1 MSSFPLAGEHS
12 KIYHLTITNA
22 DLSHCAA
29 LLAFVQVFVLGK
41 MADISEEGYRLRK
54 VQSKLA
60 NNCQNDR
67 AWLVQVGQDW
77 RTICARFAVCN
88 KRVKLRPAL
97 PRNLLVIVLLTQD
110 LSLKS
115 YKVFIL

>member
-41 MADISEEGYRLRK
+41 MADISEEGYRLCK

-60 NNCQNDR
+60 NNYQNDS
-67 AWLVQVGQDW
+67 AWLVKQWDKVG
-77 RTICARFAVCN
+77 ARFVRGLQYAIRELN
-88 KRVKLRPAL
+88 FDL
-97 PRNLLVIVLLTQD
+97 PSPET
-110 LSLKS
+110 S
-115 YKVFIL
+115 

>member
-29 LLAFVQVFVLGK
+29 LLAFVQVFVRGK
-41 MADISEEGYRLRK
+41 MAHFSKERYRLCK

-60 NNCQNDR
+60 NSCHNND
-67 AWLVQVGQDW
+67 AWLVKQWDKVG
-77 RTICARFAVCN
+77 ARFVRGLQYA
-88 KRVKLRPAL
+88 
-97 PRNLLVIVLLTQD
+97 T
-110 LSLKS
+110 
-115 YKVFIL
+115 

>member
-12 KIYHLTITNA
+12 KIYHPTITNA

-29 LLAFVQVFVLGK
+29 VLAFVQVFVLGK

-60 NNCQNDR
+60 NN
-67 AWLVQVGQDW
+67 LE
-77 RTICARFAVCN
+77 
-88 KRVKLRPAL
+88 
-97 PRNLLVIVLLTQD
+97 
-110 LSLKS
+110 S